1 MAGYGWVGKR
11 LSFCPEAPSPE
22 SPESPELSQPRRWS
36 DNAECRYRTMDI
48 NQEDGQ
54 NLSKS
59 AKCHLWVIQN
69 IPKPCQCQNTKGSAS
84 LRLAWNLK
92 WKARGL
98 SGSAWV
104 LVVLHE
110 PNQLLQR
117 SAGLVF
123 TLATGSNRRAG
134 CLKPMFHLARIGAD
148 LENRVVLRPQTDV
161 CRL

>member
-1 MAGYGWVGKR
+1 MFLVFFGCWPQDSQDVELMAGYGWAGKR

-22 SPESPELSQPRRWS
+22 SPESPELSQPRWWS

-48 NQEDGQ
+48 SQEDCQ

-69 IPKPCQCQNTKGSAS
+69 IPKPCQCQNTKGSSS

-123 TLATGSNRRAG
+123 TLANR
-134 CLKPMFHLARIGAD
+134 
-148 LENRVVLRPQTDV
+148 
-161 CRL
+161 